1 MNEKRFL
8 LLFFFLIITLG
19 IFAQDVQVKGKVID
33 DNGDTLPGVSIVIE
47 GTTRGAITDMD
58 GKYSITVGANSTL
71 LFSYVGYATQRINV
85 NDQTEINVTLVTD
98 LARLDEVVVIGYG
111 TVKKTDMTGAVTSL
125 NDETLT
131 QGVVTNVD
139 QMMIGRAAGVQVYQN
154 SSEPGG
160 GINIQIRG
168 VGSVNAGNE
177 PLYVID
183 GLPIDNAP
191 AVSATGASM
200 PGNRNSRNPLN
211 SINPSDIESIEILKD
226 ASATAIYGARGANGV
241 ILITTKKG
249 KGGEFQV
256 NYDAYYGTQKV
267 ANKLDVMTATEYQTV
282 LNELYDAGAVN
293 AGVGEM
299 VGDIQDGGTDWQD
312 EIFRDAPVQSHNLS
326 FMGGDVNTNYFASFN
341 YYDQQGTVI
350 NSGMERYTAR
360 LNLDEQAGDKFKFGV
375 NINTSYIKDDYV
387 PNGVVPNEAGGA
399 ISAAYDFDPTLSI
412 WDETTERYNIS
423 PFITKDNPL
432 AIAYGKHA
440 MAKSW
445 RTFGTVYGEYFVIP
459 GLSARLNIGGDFYH
473 TRKDVFTDDKT
484 KDGLAANG
492 IAAVL
497 SGNRYNYLVEG
508 TINYN
513 KVFND
518 IHSLG
523 AVAGVTTQ
531 KFFLD
536 RVTAEARDFVSLSTG
551 ANSLQSGNPEQYE
564 VSSSSVP
571 STLLSYLGRVNYSLL
586 EKYLVTATIRADGSS
601 KFGEN
606 NKFGY
611 FPSAAL
617 AWKLMNED
625 FISSL
630 GIFHNL
636 KLRASWGQT
645 GNQEIGNFRSL
656 TTFSVGGTDFVMGDT
671 RYTITNPTRIAN
683 PDLKWETT
691 TQTNIGLDWGILAGR
706 LSGTIDYFDRLTED
720 LLMDLPVPAQ
730 TGFTTK
736 LANVGSVKNTGFE
749 FLIDSRNLTGEF
761 QWFTSLNFTA
771 LKNEVIDLGPI
782 EKIIQGGV
790 QFSQDISVI
799 MPDEAL
805 NSYYGWEIPG
815 VWQTGDDFT
824 NAPAGV
830 EPGDWKYLDL
840 DGDGSITAND
850 RKVMGKCIPDFT
862 WGMTNTFAYK
872 GFNLNV
878 YLIGVH
884 GVELM
889 NNQMKDSFYP
899 INFRRNKLA
908 EPYVNRW
915 TPNNPTNEYASF
927 INPSSQGANIVNN
940 KTVEDASFV
949 RLQNI
954 TLSYTVPVQ
963 RIPIFKSLNIYVA
976 GTNLHTLTKYSGMDP
991 GANVNGTNNAAL
1003 RLDYN
1008 TYPFSKV
1015 YTIGLQAGF

>member
-111 TVKKTDMTGAVTSL
+111 TVKKTDLTGAVTSL

-445 RTFGTVYGEYFVIP
+445 RTFGTFYGEYFVIP

-551 ANSLQSGNPEQYE
+551 TNSLQSGNPEQYE
-564 VSSSSVP
+564 VSSSNVP

-805 NSYYGWEIPG
+805 NSYYGWEISG

-830 EPGDWKYLDL
+830 APGDWKYLDL

-872 GFNLNV
+872 DFNLNV

-954 TLSYTVPVQ
+954 TLTYTVPVQ